1 VSDQQPGRYT
11 SGPLQGLRVIDAASL
26 YAGPFI
32 STVLADHGADVI
44 KVEPPGGDPY
54 RVEHRPL
61 WVILARNKRSVTI
74 DLGSEA
80 GCDLLRGLA
89 AHVDVLVLNMLPHQ
103 LERRGL
109 TWDRVSAIN
118 PDLLLVCVTSFG
130 LDGPN
135 AGLPGSGT
143 LGEAF
148 AGLTHLTGHPDGKP
162 MLASV
167 PLGDAVTSWVGA
179 FGVLAA
185 CYARAHG
192 RRGGR
197 GQVIDVNP
205 VDALLHIAAPA
216 LAEWVPGQAPPAR
229 IDGHL
234 PGSPVRNTYR
244 CKDGSWVAISC
255 STPRHLQQLLELAGS
270 PAGRPE
276 SPGHPAGVDEGE
288 MDAVV
293 AAWVARTVRA
303 EVIEQMAARRLP
315 VVPVHDAASLQE
327 DPHLVARRAVRTV
340 ASTELGD
347 RAVAAPA
354 PRFDDDPGR
363 LQQRCADAGE
373 HNEEVFGGLL
383 GLSGPE
389 LDQLA
394 ARGVI

>member
-1 VSDQQPGRYT
+1 V
-11 SGPLQGLRVIDAASL
+11 VDAASL

-32 STVLADHGADVI
+32 STLLADHGADVI

-74 DLGSEA
+74 NLGTES
-80 GCDLLRGLA
+80 GCDLLRSLA
-89 AHVDVLVLNMLPHQ
+89 AHIDVLVLNMLPHQ
-103 LERRGL
+103 LERRRL
-109 TWDRVSAIN
+109 TWDRLSAIN
-118 PDLLLVCVTSFG
+118 PDLVLVCVTSFG

-135 AGLPGSGT
+135 AELPGSGT

-167 PLGDAVTSWVGA
+167 PLGDAVTGWAGA

-192 RRGGR
+192 GG
-197 GQVIDVNP
+197 GQLIDVNP
-205 VDALLHIAAPA
+205 VDALLHIAAPG
-216 LAEWVPGQAPPAR
+216 LAEHIPGQPPPNR
-229 IDGHL
+229 LDGRL
-234 PGSPVRNTYR
+234 AGSPVRNTYR
-244 CKDGSWVAISC
+244 CIDGSWVAISC
-255 STPRHLQQLLELAGS
+255 STPRHLQQLLELTGTPGRDAEVNAG
-270 PAGRPE
+270 
-276 SPGHPAGVDEGE
+276 DEGE

-327 DPHLVARRAVRTV
+327 DAHLVARRAVRTV

-347 RAVAAPA
+347 RLVAAPA
-354 PRFDDDPGR
+354 PRFAGPGR

-373 HNEEVFGGLL
+373 HNAEVLGDLL
-383 GLSGPE
+383 GLSSTE
-389 LDQLA
+389 LAELTRQ
-394 ARGVI
+394 GVI